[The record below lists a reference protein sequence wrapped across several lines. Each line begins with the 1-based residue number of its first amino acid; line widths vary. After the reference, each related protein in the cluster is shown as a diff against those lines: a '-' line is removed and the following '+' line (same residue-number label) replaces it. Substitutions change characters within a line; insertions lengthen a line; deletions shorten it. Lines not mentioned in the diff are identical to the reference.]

1 MKDCSQQFGRS
12 VCKQTMDIDI
22 LDGGKMEKQL
32 RNWVNLW
39 TFSALVARW
48 GLQAREGDRASRG
61 GGVLEGGLGIFIIG
75 DRLRG

>member
-39 TFSALVARW
+39 TLSALVARW
-48 GLQAREGDRASRG
+48 GLQAREG
-61 GGVLEGGLGIFIIG
+61 GGLGIFIIG